1 MFDDMNEN
9 EKCTLLPPFCQ
20 IFFSCFFFLP
30 HFGKFN
36 HATIYYHHLRTI
48 DANPNQRNQNT
59 THENQKCRLK
69 NCLCLPNTINYH
81 QSSFYVTTYYNI
93 LTNWNKNLRSVY
105 STKIESI
112 KIKYLRPI

>member
-1 MFDDMNEN
+1 MG
-9 EKCTLLPPFCQ
+9 EKSIMLLS
-20 IFFSCFFFLP
+20 III
-30 HFGKFN
+30 
-36 HATIYYHHLRTI
+36 IYERSMPTPI
-48 DANPNQRNQNT
+48 KGIKNQNT

-112 KIKYLRPI
+112 KIEYSRPTDNNSWCK